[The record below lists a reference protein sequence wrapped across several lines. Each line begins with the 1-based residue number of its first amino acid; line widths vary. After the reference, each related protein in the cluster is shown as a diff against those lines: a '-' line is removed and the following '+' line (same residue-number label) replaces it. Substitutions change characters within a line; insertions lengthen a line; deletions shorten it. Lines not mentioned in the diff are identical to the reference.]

1 MHLVK
6 FLSWVAF
13 FSFALGGCDNQKVAI
28 ETGPNQLEESL
39 SDGLARL
46 LNIDKDRPA
55 ISHYDLTQ
63 MADKEDHVLYRLQLS
78 LDSGDTIPAYLLKP
92 KNAPIP
98 YPVMICLQGHAPG
111 MYISIGEARTERDA
125 KLIAGGRDIALQA
138 VAHGWAA
145 LTVEQRGF
153 GEQTEGDLTC
163 NHLALNHMMQGGSL
177 LGKRVQDISLAV
189 DFISTQDDLNDQM
202 IGTMGNSSGGTTSYF
217 AACMEPRINLAIVS
231 CAFCTY
237 DRSWLKYPHCACGYV
252 PDLLNIADMPELSA
266 LIAPRHLLI
275 VAGKEDYLAD
285 IDGVREGYAIAQ
297 ELYREKENVRLVEG
311 EGGHQ
316 FYPELAWPIVD
327 HFLKEGVFP

>member
-1 MHLVK
+1 MYAVK
-6 FLSWVAF
+6 FLCWLAFCSFVLCGCKNRVA
-13 FSFALGGCDNQKVAI
+13 ANLT
-28 ETGPNQLEESL
+28 ETNPGEESL
-39 SDGLARL
+39 KVGLARL
-46 LNIDKDRPA
+46 LHIDEDRPA
-55 ISHYDLTQ
+55 ILHHDLTQ
-63 MADKEDHVLYRLQLS
+63 IADKEDHVLYRLELL

-92 KNAPIP
+92 KKVPTP

-111 MYISIGEARTERDA
+111 MYISIGEARTERDR

-153 GEQTEGDLTC
+153 GEQTAGDLTC

-177 LGKRVQDISLAV
+177 LGKRVEDISLAV

-202 IGTMGNSSGGTTSYF
+202 IGAMGNSSGGTTSYF
-217 AACMEPRINLAIVS
+217 AACMEPRITLAIVS

-252 PDLLNIADMPELSA
+252 PDLLDIADMPELSA

-297 ELYREKENVRLVEG
+297 ELYQKKENVCLVEG
-311 EGGHQ
+311 DGGHQ
-316 FYPELAWPIVD
+316 FYPDLAWPIVD
-327 HFLKEGVFP
+327 HYLMKGVFP